1 MGDKMKIKNKIVFIS
16 GANSGIGQACAER
29 FAEKG
34 AKLILCSRNI
44 DKLIKVAEKINK
56 KFDTEILTYQLDV
69 RDSKK
74 VSIVIEELPK
84 KWQKIAILVN
94 NAGGALG
101 FDKFQDGDLADWDE
115 MIDSNVKGLLYL
127 SRAVVPR
134 MIKNNIGH
142 VINIGSIAGVA
153 AYPKGAVYCGVKAAA
168 KAISDGIRIDTVDTQ
183 IKVTNIQP
191 GLVETNFSVVRF
203 HGDKKK
209 ADNVYKGLKAL
220 TADDIADIVLYSAGV
235 PDHVQICEVTVTP
248 TAQASGTVVHRN

>member
-1 MGDKMKIKNKIVFIS
+1 MKLKNKIVFIS
-16 GANSGIGQACAER
+16 GANSGIGQACAEQ

-44 DKLIKVAEKINK
+44 DKLIKVADKINEK
-56 KFDTEILTYQLDV
+56 YDTEILTYQLDV
-69 RDSKK
+69 RDREK
-74 VSIVIEELPK
+74 VSIVIDELPK
-84 KWQKIAILVN
+84 KWQKIAVLVN

-101 FDKFQDGDLADWDE
+101 FDKFQDGNLDDWDE

-127 SRAVVPR
+127 SRAIVPL
-134 MIKNNIGH
+134 MLKSNVGH

-168 KAISDGIRIDTVDTQ
+168 KAISDGMRMDTVDSPVR
-183 IKVTNIQP
+183 VTNIQP

-203 HGDKKK
+203 HGDEDK
-209 ADNVYKGLKAL
+209 AKNVYKGLKAL
-220 TADDIADIVLYSAGV
+220 TADDIADIVLYSAQV

-248 TAQASGTVVHRN
+248 TAQASGTVVHKN

>member
-1 MGDKMKIKNKIVFIS
+1 MKLKNQIVFIS
-16 GANSGIGQACAER
+16 GANSGIGQACAEQ

-56 KFDTEILTYQLDV
+56 KYDTEILTYQLDV
-69 RDSKK
+69 RDRKK
-74 VSIVIEELPK
+74 VSIVINELPK
-84 KWQKIAILVN
+84 KWQKISVLVN

-101 FDKFQDGDLADWDE
+101 FDKFQDGSLDDWDE
-115 MIDSNVKGLLYL
+115 MIDSNIKGLLYL
-127 SRAVVPR
+127 SKAIVPL
-134 MIKNNIGH
+134 MISNSKGH
-142 VINIGSIAGVA
+142 VVNIGSIAGVA

-168 KAISDGIRIDTVDTQ
+168 KAISDGLRMDTVDTPVR
-183 IKVTNIQP
+183 VTNVQP

-220 TADDIADIVLYSAGV
+220 TADDIADIVLYSVQA

-248 TAQASGTVVHRN
+248 ASQASGTVVHRK

>member
-1 MGDKMKIKNKIVFIS
+1 MKLKNKIVFIS
-16 GANSGIGQACAER
+16 GANSGIGKACAEH

-44 DKLIKVAEKINK
+44 DKLIKVADSINK
-56 KFDTEILTYQLDV
+56 KYDTEILTYQLDV
-69 RDSKK
+69 RDREK
-74 VSIVIEELPK
+74 VSTVINELPK
-84 KWQKIAILVN
+84 KWQKIGVLVN

-101 FDKFQDGDLADWDE
+101 FDKFQDGNIDDWDE
-115 MIDSNVKGLLYL
+115 MIDSNIKGILYL
-127 SRAVVPR
+127 SKNILPL
-134 MIKNNIGH
+134 MLKNNIGH
-142 VINIGSIAGVA
+142 IITIGSIAGVA

-168 KAISDGIRIDTVDTQ
+168 KAISDGIRMDTVDTP

-220 TADDIADIVLYSAGV
+220 TADDIADIVLYSAEV

-248 TAQASGTVVHRN
+248 TAQASGTIVHRN